1 LNYKG
6 TVPYIVVAIL
16 CVLLRLATE
25 SVRWLL
31 TKGRLEE
38 ARDII
43 LKAATTNG
51 VELSQE
57 SLNKIEFSAETRDK
71 TVS

>member
-1 LNYKG
+1 MLT
-6 TVPYIVVAIL
+6 TVF
-16 CVLLRLATE
+16 VLFRLATE

-51 VELSQE
+51 IELSQQ
-57 SLNKIEFSAETRDK
+57 SLNRIEFSTEIRDK
-71 TVS
+71 IVS

>member
-1 LNYKG
+1 MVP
-6 TVPYIVVAIL
+6 TV
-16 CVLLRLATE
+16 CVLFRLATE

-43 LKAATTNG
+43 LKAAATNNM
-51 VELSQE
+51 ELSPQ
-57 SLNKIEFSAETRDK
+57 SLNKIEFSAEIRDEI
-71 TVS
+71 VS